1 MCKTHPAYLNQNKG
15 KNSCLIQ
22 INIIIIF
29 IIIVFIE
36 RFTVQ
41 LTLKLLAQ

>member
-1 MCKTHPAYLNQNKG
+1 MKFELLEATPP
-15 KNSCLIQ
+15 
-22 INIIIIF
+22 IIII

-41 LTLKLLAQ
+41 LTLKLLVQYAYPYMFKDTVK